1 MISLLSG
8 LFALGMVIW
17 FKAFLRHQAEMQ
29 EKYLTLNLDLN
40 KKLINQFES
49 LKINVISLKSDIS
62 YINELFSRP
71 LPVLSEE
78 KPKKTRKR
86 KRVVSE
92 EQRKR
97 VSEIQKKRWASASQ
111 EDRKNAFKKK
121 KAAQKEQPQ
130 QEVKTIVAQGGY
142 SSN

>member
-1 MISLLSG
+1 MIALFSG
-8 LFALGMVIW
+8 LFALGLVFW
-17 FKAFLRHQAEMQ
+17 FRLFLRDQAQMQ

-40 KKLINQFES
+40 KKLINQLES
-49 LKINVISLKSDIS
+49 IKTGLIALKSEIS
-62 YINELFSRP
+62 YINEQFSRP
-71 LPVLSEE
+71 IPVISEE

-92 EQRKR
+92 EQRKK
-97 VSEIQKKRWASASQ
+97 VSEVQKKRWASASQ

-130 QEVKTIVAQGGY
+130 QEGNATIAIGQ
-142 SSN
+142 S